1 MQTQDLS
8 YVLNNETVLAN
19 LKSHKNIKVSLET
32 FSLENVYTVPCG
44 SYVKKGNTYRS
55 NTLVWGDEEKV
66 DGASA
71 TLKLK
76 TNKDVMVIDGSAKL
90 NQKIRSIK
98 IRLDNL
104 PLGKLISVSSK
115 PREVTEYGMNI
126 RYPEGWRDLSHPLL
140 VFELANNEY
149 LYIRCIDKTVCR
161 KDFFVKKVG
170 DLMRV
175 DVVQEQIGSDL
186 HNRFTIPTVE
196 VGFTK
201 DKEEIYLK
209 QKEYIQKTF
218 DVVPFEQSNIV
229 PSWLAK
235 ISLVVIMHMESFT
248 GHIFHTYQQAY
259 EDIKKLTE
267 MLPGERI
274 LVYFPGWEGR
284 YYYKYGNYCPD
295 ERLGGEQGLK
305 DCISKIKKL
314 GCKTIS
320 MVGMNLANK
329 NAPQVKGI
337 YKDAEFQSV
346 SGAKYHNGSVD
357 WEGAH
362 HYDFNELV
370 NLNIANKKWAD
381 VLFNQVKDISLKYGF
396 DGVFLDIAAC
406 YVNDKK
412 HELYKGV
419 CEFCDRLRT
428 IKPDFL
434 VSGEGFYD
442 GLLKAIPL
450 YQSGATDG
458 SMNYH
463 DTLHDA
469 VFTDFAREFS
479 HLCLG
484 DPSRGS
490 SGVHELGTNTEW
502 KTPYRKG
509 LIPTLSLV
517 ENTLEAAPERVK
529 EIIDAAI
536 RYSKEFAK

>member
-8 YVLNNETVLAN
+8 YQLNNELIETS
-19 LKSHKNIKVSLET
+19 LKSHPGIKVSLEV
-32 FSLENVYTVPCG
+32 FSLENVYTVPFG
-44 SYVKKGNTYRS
+44 KYEKKGNTYRS
-55 NTLVWGDEEKV
+55 NVLVWGDEEV
-66 DGASA
+66 VNGNA

-76 TNKDVMVIDGSAKL
+76 SNKDNLLIEAKAKL
-90 NQKIRSIK
+90 DKKIRSIK

-104 PLGKLISVSSK
+104 PLGKLLSLSSGEV
-115 PREVTEYGMNI
+115 EVTEYGLHK

-140 VFELANNEY
+140 VFEISKDKY
-149 LYIRCIDKTVCR
+149 LYIRCLDKTVER
-161 KDFFVKKVG
+161 KDFFIKKMG
-170 DLMRV
+170 DSMRV
-175 DVVQEQIGSDL
+175 DVVQEQRGNNL
-186 HNRFTIPTVE
+186 HNQYTIPAVE

-201 DKEEIYLK
+201 TKEEIYAK
-209 QKEYIQKTF
+209 QREYIEKTF
-218 DVVPFEQSNIV
+218 DVAPYEESKIV
-229 PSWLAK
+229 PSWLPK

-248 GHIFHTYQQAY
+248 GHIFHTYESAY
-259 EDIKKLTE
+259 QDVLKLTK
-267 MLPGERI
+267 MIPGERI

-284 YYYKYGNYCPD
+284 YYYKYGNYTPD

-305 DCISKIKKL
+305 DCISKIQKL
-314 GCKTIS
+314 GCKTMS
-320 MVGMNLANK
+320 MVGMNIANK
-329 NAPQVKGI
+329 NVPAINKI

-381 VLFNQVKDISLKYGF
+381 ELFNQVKDASLKYGF

-412 HELYKGV
+412 HTLFPGV

-428 IKPDFL
+428 IKEDFL
-434 VSGEGFYD
+434 VSGEAFYD

-450 YQSGATDG
+450 FQSGHTDG

-463 DTLHDA
+463 NQMDEEL
-469 VFTDFAREFS
+469 FSKYAREFG

-490 SGVHELGTNTEW
+490 SGVHELGTNTDW
-502 KTPYRKG
+502 KVPYQKG

-517 ENTLEAAPERVK
+517 ENSIELAPEKVK
-529 EIIDAAI
+529 EIIDDAI

>member
-1 MQTQDLS
+1 MQIQDLS
-8 YVLNNETVLAN
+8 YVLNNELINVD
-19 LKSHKNIKVSLET
+19 LKSHKGIKVSLEV
-32 FSLENVYTVPCG
+32 FSLENVYTIPQG
-44 SYVKKGNTYRS
+44 SFVKKGNTYRS
-55 NTLVWGDEEKV
+55 NVLVWGNEEKV
-66 DGASA
+66 DGSA

-76 TNKDVMVIDGSAKL
+76 PSKDHLLIDSQAKL
-90 NQKIRSIK
+90 DRKIRSIK
-98 IRLDNL
+98 IRFDNL
-104 PLGKLISVSSK
+104 PLGKLISLSS
-115 PREVTEYGMNI
+115 PAAEVTEYGMI
-126 RYPEGWRDLSHPLL
+126 KRYPEGWRDFSHPLL
-140 VFELANNEY
+140 VFELPEKKY
-149 LYIRCIDKTVCR
+149 LFIRCIDGKVCR
-161 KDFFVKKVG
+161 KDFFIKKIG
-170 DLMRV
+170 DFMRV
-175 DVVQEQIGSDL
+175 DVVQEQQGNSL
-186 HNRFTIPTVE
+186 KNKALNPTVE
-196 VGFTK
+196 LGIT
-201 DKEEIYLK
+201 DNLDEIYLK
-209 QKEYIQKTF
+209 QKEYIEKTF
-218 DVVPFEQSNIV
+218 KVVPFEQSSIV
-229 PSWLAK
+229 PSWLPK

-248 GHIFHTYQQAY
+248 GHIFHTYQKAY
-259 EDIKKLTE
+259 EDVKKLTE
-267 MLPGERI
+267 MIPGERI

-295 ERLGGEQGLK
+295 ERMGGEQGLL
-305 DCISKIKKL
+305 DCITKIKKL
-314 GCKTIS
+314 GCKTLS

-381 VLFNQVKDISLKYGF
+381 VLFNQIKDISLKYGF

-412 HELYKGV
+412 HELYTGV

-442 GLLKAIPL
+442 GLLKTIPL
-450 YQSGATDG
+450 FQSGAIDG
-458 SMNYH
+458 EMHYH
-463 DTLHDA
+463 DNLHDG
-469 VFTDFAREFS
+469 VFTDYAREFA

-490 SGVHELGTNTEW
+490 SGVHELGTNAEW
-502 KTPYRKG
+502 KVPYRKG
-509 LIPTLSLV
+509 LIPTISLV
-517 ENTLEAAPERVK
+517 ENSLELAPEKVK
-529 EIIDAAI
+529 EIIDDAI